1 METLE
6 FRTKTEFKSVKH
18 ASCKTYWP
26 IAIDI
31 GYSAVKTYSPN
42 SCSCFPSY
50 AKKLGPKNSIV
61 GSPVKDEIWY
71 IDDTTDEVWR
81 VGESAMRSV
90 SANDTNETDE
100 KLFSRH
106 RYMSPMFR
114 VIARTGIGFGMMNT
128 GAGAYNANLPCF
140 VQTGLPPAYLK
151 GTDRQEL
158 TRALAGHHKFTLR
171 FGDRTQSFDFELN
184 EKNIDIM
191 AQPEGTLMSISMND
205 DTRSTKEARNYL
217 SSNVLIADAGFE
229 TVDLY
234 ELYNRQIRGRA
245 TFTTVGMHAVLDK
258 TIKKMQEKCG
268 GIQIDQITI
277 QNALEE
283 GRVSMVEWNPDNG
296 RPKRVYYEIAPFLEE
311 AVDEVFDELCKNIGE
326 NIKDSIG
333 DYRYLVLTGGTF
345 APWETAMKEYF
356 QELCVIGGNGL
367 TILMGNE
374 NCKETTDLI
383 YTNVRGYYLYAVSG
397 LRHQERVAAKQNAQ
411 NGQHE
416 Q

>member
-1 METLE
+1 METLD

-18 ASCKTYWP
+18 ASCRTYWP
-26 IAIDI
+26 VAIDI

-42 SCSCFPSY
+42 TCSCFPSY
-50 AKKLGPKNSIV
+50 AKKLGLRETIV

-71 IDDTTDEVWR
+71 IDNTTNEVWR

-106 RYMSPMFR
+106 RYLSEMFCI
-114 VIARTGIGFGMMNT
+114 IARTGIGFGMMNT
-128 GAGAYNANLPCF
+128 GAGAYNAGLAPY

-158 TRALAGHHKFTLR
+158 TQALTGHHKFTLR
-171 FGDRTQSFDFELN
+171 FGDRTQSFDFTLE
-184 EKNIDIM
+184 EKDIGIM

-205 DTRSTKEARNYL
+205 DTRSTKSARNYF

-245 TFTTVGMHAVLDK
+245 TFTSVGMHAILDK

-268 GIQIDQITI
+268 GVQVDQLTI
-277 QNALEE
+277 QAALEA
-283 GRVSMVEWNPDNG
+283 GKVSMVEWNPSNG
-296 RPKRVYYEIAPFLEE
+296 RPRRVYHEIAPFLEE
-311 AVDEVFDELCKNIGE
+311 AVNEVFDDLCSQIGE
-326 NIKDSIG
+326 NIKDSISE
-333 DYRYLVLTGGTF
+333 YRYLVLTGGTF
-345 APWETAMKEYF
+345 APWEQAMKEYF
-356 QELCVIGGNGL
+356 GALCEIGGNGL

-374 NCKETTDLI
+374 NCKDTTDLI

-397 LRHQERVAAKQNAQ
+397 LRRKECDTAKSD
-411 NGQHE
+411 GE
-416 Q
+416 

>member
-18 ASCKTYWP
+18 ATCRSYWP
-26 IAIDI
+26 VAIDI
-31 GYSAVKTYSPN
+31 GYSGVKTYSPN
-42 SCSCFPSY
+42 SLSCFPAY
-50 AKKLGPKNSIV
+50 AKKLGQRSDIV
-61 GSPVKDEIWY
+61 GSPVKNEIWY
-71 IDDTTDEVWR
+71 IDDTTNEVWR

-106 RYMSPMFR
+106 RYLSKMFQI
-114 VIARTGIGFGMMNT
+114 IACTGIGFGMMNT
-128 GAGAYNANLPCF
+128 GAGAYNGSLPLY

-151 GTDRQEL
+151 GTDRMEL
-158 TRALAGHHKFTLR
+158 TRALSGQHKFTLR
-171 FGDRTQSFDFELN
+171 FGDRTQAFDFTLD
-184 EKNIDIM
+184 EKDIGIM

-205 DTRSTKEARNYL
+205 DTRSTKSARNYF

-234 ELYNRQIRGRA
+234 ELYNRKIRGRA
-245 TFTTVGMHAVLDK
+245 TFTTVGMHAILDR

-268 GIQIDQITI
+268 GVQVDQLTI
-277 QNALEE
+277 QAALEE
-283 GRVSMVEWNPDNG
+283 GKVSMVEWNPSSG
-296 RPKRVYYEIAPFLEE
+296 RPQRVYYEIAPFLEE
-311 AVDEVFDELCKNIGE
+311 AVNEVFDELCRQIGE
-326 NIKDSIG
+326 NIKDSIS

-345 APWETAMKEYF
+345 APWEQAMKEYF
-356 QELCVIGGNGL
+356 GALCEIGGNGL

-383 YTNVRGYYLYAVSG
+383 YTNVRGYYLYAVSR
-397 LRHQERVAAKQNAQ
+397 LRHSERDAAKA
-411 NGQHE
+411 E
-416 Q
+416 QQ